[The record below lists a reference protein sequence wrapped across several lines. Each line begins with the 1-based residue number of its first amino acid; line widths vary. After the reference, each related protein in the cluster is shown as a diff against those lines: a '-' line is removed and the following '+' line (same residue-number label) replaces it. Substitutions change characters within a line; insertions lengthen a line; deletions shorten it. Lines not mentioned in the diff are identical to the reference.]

1 MLIVLYG
8 KVTQLQHKF
17 SPMSNTLVS
26 VSESILL
33 LINTKIQSCV
43 VKNSVCLHV

>member
-8 KVTQLQHKF
+8 KVTQLRRKF
-17 SPMSNTLVS
+17 SPMPNTLVS

-33 LINTKIQSCV
+33 LINTKIIKV
-43 VKNSVCLHV
+43 VL